1 MKGLYLQNNAL
12 TGVIHEDVGNLRYL
26 RWLFLNDNFLEGS
39 IPEKL
44 VRASSVTS
52 EMMSNHAN
60 AYVCFNGM
68 ECLKTKLKNL
78 RKLLLDENFLRST
91 LPEDMSRW
99 RDLEIL
105 TVNVS
110 RPAFLVSLI
119 LLNRMNVRKGNSMYG
134 SIPLGL
140 YNLTKLEMI
149 RLDDTRQASSP
160 WNIDPDEGFTGTI
173 STRIGQLQR
182 LKILLLSNNPLSGTM

>member
-1 MKGLYLQNNAL
+1 MG
-12 TGVIHEDVGNLRYL
+12 
-26 RWLFLNDNFLEGS
+26 
-39 IPEKL
+39 
-44 VRASSVTS
+44 
-52 EMMSNHAN
+52 
-60 AYVCFNGM
+60 
-68 ECLKTKLKNL
+68 
-78 RKLLLDENFLRST
+78 
-91 LPEDMSRW
+91 RW

-110 RPAFLVSLI
+110 MSAFLSSLI
-119 LLNRMNVRKGNSMYG
+119 LLNRMQQGNSMYG

-140 YNLTKLEMI
+140 YELNKLEVI